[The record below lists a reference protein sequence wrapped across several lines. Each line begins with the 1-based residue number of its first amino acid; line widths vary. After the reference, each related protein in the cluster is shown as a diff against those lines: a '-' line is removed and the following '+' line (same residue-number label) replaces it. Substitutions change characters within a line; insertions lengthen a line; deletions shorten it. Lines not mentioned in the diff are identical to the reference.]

1 MKLHLIAGH
10 GHGDNGAS
18 GSGYTEAERV
28 RALCAK
34 IKTLGGDRVVYHDPS
49 HDYYAEDL
57 FRTLNIPPEDAVLEC
72 HMDGWNDPNTKGG
85 HVIIWH
91 EYEPD
96 NYDIALGN
104 FIHSFWEGRAKAIF
118 KRDDL
123 KNCMLSAQMNVNYR
137 LAEFGFIT
145 CPSDL
150 KKFNDNI
157 DYIAQKVLEC
167 FGIGVSAKESDKE
180 TKTET
185 QKPTSKPVTN
195 ASAPTK
201 KLENATKFDN
211 ALSRD
216 YTCTDNLNL
225 RVGAGI
231 NKDIIVT
238 MPKGNKVRCFGY
250 YTPVGSTKWLCVN
263 SVVNG
268 VTYTGYC
275 SSDYLR

>member
-10 GHGDNGAS
+10 GHGDNGAY
-18 GSGYTEAERV
+18 GSGYCEAERV
-28 RALCAK
+28 RALCAT
-34 IKTLGGDRVVYHDPS
+34 IKKYGGDNVVYHDPS

-57 FRTLNIPPEDAVLEC
+57 FRTLNIPAQDCVLEC
-72 HMDGWNDPNTKGG
+72 HMDGWNDPNTRGG

-91 EYEPD
+91 EFEPD
-96 NYDIALGN
+96 KYDTALGD
-104 FIHSFWEGRAKAIF
+104 FIHSFWTGRAHAIF

-123 KNCMLSAQMNVNYR
+123 KNCMISAQKNWNYR

-145 CPSDL
+145 CPDDIN
-150 KKFNDNI
+150 KFNDNL
-157 DYIAQKVLEC
+157 DYIAKKVLEC
-167 FGIGVSAKESDKE
+167 FGIGTSS
-180 TKTET
+180 KTE
-185 QKPTSKPVTN
+185 QVEKVEPSSKPVTN

-225 RVGAGI
+225 RVGAGT